1 MSKLESMV
9 SKPKSKK
16 RSRDEDGGARKR
28 RRKSAFEEDGLLFD
42 MEAGVNRAIALM
54 DSQLMSDHIAQK
66 TSRFGTDLSPVEL
79 SDLYISPNSI
89 LDTTSYRE
97 TRILENLPQFLE
109 AFSDHPERLR
119 EAPKKNGSPH
129 TIIVTGA
136 GLRAADLV
144 RSVRKYQKKGNAIA
158 KLFAKHIKIEESVQ
172 FLQSHRTGMAVGT
185 PKRLNDLVEN
195 VTPRSSSTAELVAMK
210 HTGIPLVQFLL
221 ANILPSSLAADASP
235 PNCAAHRMI
244 DSTTVTQ
251 CIDITRLCQERRYP
265 KPPFQRLNSQCDS
278 HQYGPGL
285 GHIISTCP
293 GTGAEIYMVPPSDVK
308 DELLRTREDYY
319 LAGRQLPQIPG
330 FLDLRQ
336 ERAAPV
342 PSPALDT
349 ASTVPATLL
358 TVATPAMPPT
368 SCIMTAPLPPLLPI
382 PPLTAGMPLPQ
393 PIATATATVIN
404 TITAPATLQG
414 PYQYLLSPS
423 YHNNGSDDV
432 DAGAGPRAG
441 TDVTSPARP
450 WVSLVGKAR
459 NLRPSSYAGLVFW
472 IAIVVAQDIWL
483 HGR

>member
-1 MSKLESMV
+1 MPKSESMA
-9 SKPKSKK
+9 SKAKLKK

-28 RRKSAFEEDGLLFD
+28 RRKSAFEEDDLLFD

-79 SDLYISPNSI
+79 SDLYIS
-89 LDTTSYRE
+89 
-97 TRILENLPQFLE
+97 Q
-109 AFSDHPERLR
+109 HPERLG

-195 VTPRSSSTAELVAMK
+195 VTPRSSSTAESVAMK

-221 ANILPSSLAADASP
+221 ANMLPSSLAADASP
-235 PNCAAHRMI
+235 PNCGARRMIDMI

-251 CIDITRLCQERRYP
+251 CIDITRLWQERRYQ
-265 KPPFQRLNSQCDS
+265 KSLFQCLYSQCDCR
-278 HQYGPGL
+278 QYGPAL
-285 GHIISTCP
+285 GHTISTCL
-293 GTGAEIYMVPPSDVK
+293 GTGAEIYMVPPSDVN
-308 DELLRTREDYY
+308 DELLRAREDDY
-319 LAGRQLPQIPG
+319 LAGRLLLQIPG
-330 FLDLRQ
+330 FPNLQQ
-336 ERAAPV
+336 ERAGAAPV
-342 PSPALDT
+342 PFPVLDT
-349 ASTVPATLL
+349 TPPIRAALL
-358 TVATPAMPPT
+358 TVATPAMPTT
-368 SCIMTAPLPPLLPI
+368 SCITTAPLPPLPPI
-382 PPLTAGMPLPQ
+382 PPLTAGMPLPR
-393 PIATATATVIN
+393 PIATTTAMVVT
-404 TITAPATLQG
+404 TITAPAALQG
-414 PYQYLLSPS
+414 PYQYFSSPS

-432 DAGAGPRAG
+432 DAGAGPCVGA
-441 TDVTSPARP
+441 DVPSSARP
-450 WVSLVGKAR
+450 WISLVGKAR

-472 IAIVVAQDIWL
+472 IVIAVAQDIWL